1 MVDWLNGARL
11 LIYSHDTFGL
21 GHLRRCQSIAH
32 ALVERYKGLS
42 VLILSGSPIIGS
54 FDFRARVDFVRIPGV
69 IKLYNGEYTS
79 LGLHIDLKE
88 TLAIRA
94 SIIHHTAQIFAP
106 DVFLVDKEPL
116 GLKGE
121 IHDTLT
127 MLKSRGTRL
136 VLGLRDILDDPALLR
151 REWQSKNLMPALDEL
166 YDEIWVFGL
175 EEIWDPLTDMDVS
188 RAVRDKM
195 VYTGYLPRQVP
206 KHSKALPPVE
216 MDEPYLLVTAGGGGD
231 GDAMMDWTMRA
242 YEADPELPYPAVFV
256 LGPFMR
262 SEMQNELMERGARL
276 DRVEVVAFDSHMELL
291 MEKSSG
297 VVAMGGYNT
306 FSEIISF
313 DKRALIIPRSHPR
326 QEQLIRARRA
336 DDLGLARMLTDDSNS
351 DPQIMIDAL
360 RALPAQRLPS
370 EAKIPNLLGGHAKV
384 GELAGQ
390 SLRQRKGPELV
401 VVQG

>member
-1 MVDWLNGARL
+1 M
-11 LIYSHDTFGL
+11 F
-21 GHLRRCQSIAH
+21 
-32 ALVERYKGLS
+32 
-42 VLILSGSPIIGS
+42 SPIV
-54 FDFRARVDFVRIPGV
+54 A
-69 IKLYNGEYTS
+69 
-79 LGLHIDLKE
+79 
-88 TLAIRA
+88 
-94 SIIHHTAQIFAP
+94 
-106 DVFLVDKEPL
+106 
-116 GLKGE
+116 
-121 IHDTLT
+121 LT
-127 MLKSRGTRL
+127 R
-136 VLGLRDILDDPALLR
+136 
-151 REWQSKNLMPALDEL
+151 
-166 YDEIWVFGL
+166 
-175 EEIWDPLTDMDVS
+175 
-188 RAVRDKM
+188 
-195 VYTGYLPRQVP
+195 
-206 KHSKALPPVE
+206 

-276 DRVEVVAFDSHMELL
+276 DRVEVVTFDSHMELL

-306 FSEIISF
+306 FCEIISL